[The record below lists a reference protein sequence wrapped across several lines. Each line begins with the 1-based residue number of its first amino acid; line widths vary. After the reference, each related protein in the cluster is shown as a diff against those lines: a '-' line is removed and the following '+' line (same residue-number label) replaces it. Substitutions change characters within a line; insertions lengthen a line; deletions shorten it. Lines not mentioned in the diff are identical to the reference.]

1 MVATDSEVKFRPAN
15 RVGRSAHRAPA
26 AKPASSASSQPH
38 GMPGSAIVAYNNG
51 GQSAHQH
58 LSLTADVENTALE
71 GHRGT
76 EAGHD
81 QRQHICQHIQKAL
94 GAAERAG
101 QYAPVYDQRIPSGKP
116 YGQTEQHQ
124 RQNQRKQRQSNPCF
138 FHSVPPCA
146 DDLSLW
152 PIGLQPKGGAHD
164 ERRFH
169 TFAFFSPCWG
179 PRWCD

>member
-1 MVATDSEVKFRPAN
+1 MVATDSEVRFRPAN

-26 AKPASSASSQPH
+26 AKPASSASSQPQH
-38 GMPGSAIVAYNNG
+38 RQAHNNG

-71 GHRGT
+71 GHRRT

-124 RQNQRKQRQSNPCF
+124 RQNQRK
-138 FHSVPPCA
+138 
-146 DDLSLW
+146 
-152 PIGLQPKGGAHD
+152 
-164 ERRFH
+164 
-169 TFAFFSPCWG
+169 
-179 PRWCD
+179 